1 MKPAGLIVSLLL
13 LTGLAQAAE
22 FYHAKVEQLIAQDL
36 QPDGVVFELMSWED
50 NSWNWAV
57 PMLDRFISRL
67 QQKFPGL
74 DVALVSHGAE
84 MFDLSISANKK
95 DDPAI
100 KQLEDLHSNGLEVH
114 VSADYAKYKRMDANS
129 FLDFVDVPDSSD
141 AQLENYQQ
149 LGFVRIRL
157 EPPGATAQ

>member
-1 MKPAGLIVSLLL
+1 MKAAGLVASLLL
-13 LTGLAQAAE
+13 VTGLVHAAE
-22 FYHAKVEQLIAQDL
+22 FYDAKVEQLIAQE
-36 QPDGVVFELMSWED
+36 QEPDGVVFELMTWED

-57 PMLDRFISRL
+57 PLLGQFIRQL
-67 QQKFPGL
+67 QQRFPGL

-84 MFDLSISANKK
+84 MFDLSLRADKK

-100 KQLEDLHSNGLEVH
+100 KQLEGLYSNGLEVH
-114 VSADYAKYKRMDANS
+114 VSADYAKYKRLDANS

-149 LGFVRIRL
+149 LGFVLIRL
-157 EPPGATAQ
+157 LPSDAAVQ